1 MTATQQFIGTLQSLK
16 PGDLG
21 RLRKLAGLPLDE
33 SVAGFDLFA
42 GLWWPLREKNPRA
55 PRREVAWLVAK
66 LYAFCP
72 MPQVDG
78 MTLPARLRRV
88 RPDDERAAQRWQQKF
103 DRLLVLPLSQIE
115 PALQWAINTIS
126 KTCDIPPGADAT
138 EGLDWVRLTD
148 DLSIWE
154 REETRLKWANQYLQ
168 MAD

>member
-42 GLWWPLREKNPRA
+42 GLWWPLREKTQRA

-78 MTLPARLRRV
+78 MTLPVRLRRV
-88 RPDDERAAQRWQQKF
+88 RPDDERKRSARNRCSTNCLCYLSARSSPRCNGPF
-103 DRLLVLPLSQIE
+103 ATLPMPVWDWIG
-115 PALQWAINTIS
+115 
-126 KTCDIPPGADAT
+126 CD
-138 EGLDWVRLTD
+138 
-148 DLSIWE
+148 
-154 REETRLKWANQYLQ
+154 
-168 MAD
+168 